1 MNPTAVISAVVLFR
15 TSPIQQ
21 MSLLPKHTAIAK
33 ARKQANAGARKLRS
47 ASPNNLLGDVVGTQS
62 HILALARCRDPGS
75 NRGPSDPRSDAL
87 STELRRQM
95 QKVAGISRQHRRLP
109 CTLWRVSIALPDQGM
124 GREQPCEH
132 TGTIPGARHL
142 PQFLTEHHDISTPPL
157 QVASTL
163 PGRLEL
169 PTLRLTASRSNQLS

>member
-1 MNPTAVISAVVLFR
+1 MTGFEPVTSSLPRKRSTPELHRLVKKSERRDSNPRPSAW
-15 TSPIQQ
+15 
-21 MSLLPKHTAIAK
+21 K
-33 ARKQANAGARKLRS
+33 A
-47 ASPNNLLGDVVGTQS
+47 
-62 HILALARCRDPGS
+62 
-75 NRGPSDPRSDAL
+75 DAL
-87 STELRRQM
+87 STELRQQM